1 MDLRGQPCHLIVQK
15 SAAVQPGEPPAAASN
30 NHPAGRHKKWRS
42 RRGGSGSKASTHS
55 PAVSERDYIAENEHA
70 AEPPRKKRK
79 ITPDIPDLEYPSYSD
94 IVAPSPPSID
104 PQLPAASDA
113 IATNVTPPVAGP
125 SEATVKHERSPSP
138 ALPSGPVPVKEGA
151 LRCAPIPEAC
161 KKGRPGFQEKRRAWV
176 AEKKKYLQK
185 LNIEPVR
192 VFLRD
197 DGMVIDWSSPIPV
210 MSDTLLPPRPADNAT
225 MPCDRESSPEIIEI
239 DNPGLPAPP
248 NGASLP
254 RRSTA
259 NPIRPLISSKEDDDT
274 DVLPRAI
281 PNNAPARSRWI
292 SYQLIPNTSPPPLSA
307 EEAEL
312 ERGALAFLRNYI
324 RLFDRDRTALVRA
337 YSHVATFSV
346 TTHDPSRPASLPSPR
361 ALARRLRQGRTD
373 LLGGLL
379 LLPAGRKFLPEGPRG
394 VKYDV
399 VCLGAENKLEVLLMC
414 YVEETKDEDGL
425 VWACDQ
431 RFVLR
436 KKEWDDVD
444 RSTGGLWPL
453 VAVSHQ
459 MTIREK
465 IPELPRPT
473 AL

>member
-1 MDLRGQPCHLIVQK
+1 
-15 SAAVQPGEPPAAASN
+15 
-30 NHPAGRHKKWRS
+30 
-42 RRGGSGSKASTHS
+42 
-55 PAVSERDYIAENEHA
+55 
-70 AEPPRKKRK
+70 
-79 ITPDIPDLEYPSYSD
+79 
-94 IVAPSPPSID
+94 
-104 PQLPAASDA
+104 
-113 IATNVTPPVAGP
+113 
-125 SEATVKHERSPSP
+125 
-138 ALPSGPVPVKEGA
+138 
-151 LRCAPIPEAC
+151 
-161 KKGRPGFQEKRRAWV
+161 
-176 AEKKKYLQK
+176 
-185 LNIEPVR
+185 
-192 VFLRD
+192 
-197 DGMVIDWSSPIPV
+197 

-281 PNNAPARSRWI
+281 PNNAPARSVREANPEVLENGPNQATPLTDALQPQRSAAGPFRPSALSI
-292 SYQLIPNTSPPPLSA
+292 NSMHAEMLPPTGLEYTQNGREASIDIMDIDHPNQPAPPAQHSTADPSRPPASREKANDVNMLPSPKPLPLPLPRRSSLKATRTTHSLQPDAGQVDDNNPAPAPPAVDLLQLIPNTSPPPLSA